1 MPPPC
6 RPPPRR
12 RRRGPPPP
20 APRPRA
26 KCQKAFI
33 SLSRKFWPMSIRS
46 KRKSGRRTRRP
57 ISKIC
62 PYRTVCGRTHERYY
76 EVIKH
81 EPGELDGGCQEHYP
95 GGHRCAAAAGDDAG
109 NDGAAAATAAAGCAV
124 HLQHLVV
131 AGGAAVGRV
140 FEKTAGVLV
149 VPPGAAGC
157 HAAAA
162 RAQRR

>member
-1 MPPPC
+1 M
-6 RPPPRR
+6 PPPRR
-12 RRRGPPPP
+12 SSPRRRWHGPFTTVLCFWLLCP
-20 APRPRA
+20 
-26 KCQKAFI
+26 KDFI

-62 PYRTVCGRTHERYY
+62 PYRTVCGGTRERYY

-81 EPGELDGGCQEHYP
+81 ESGELDGGCQGHYP
-95 GGHRCAAAAGDDAG
+95 GGHRRAAAAGDDAG
-109 NDGAAAATAAAGCAV
+109 DDGAAAAASAAGCVV

-140 FEKTAGVLV
+140 IDFFV
-149 VPPGAAGC
+149 VFFVVVFVVVGC
-157 HAAAA
+157 F
-162 RAQRR
+162 